1 MFSGFVNRSIGLR
14 LILLG
19 ALPLL
24 GLLLVSFIE
33 LSGRFA
39 QVREERFVAE
49 VLDIAPVISEAVH
62 QLQKERGMSS
72 GFVGSKGVSFADGI
86 AGQRQATDAAIAR
99 YLARIGEATGRIE
112 TDGFTRARDAAA
124 KTLQDLSRVRADID
138 ALRLESSDVGAYYTP
153 VIGNLLDMV
162 GGMPTLISAGD
173 TLRPVLAYIALL
185 QAKERA
191 GLERATGAVGFGSG
205 SFGEAVYRNF
215 IRLGAMQEA
224 SLETFRRYASPQM
237 LSAYETALSG
247 AAAKE
252 IDGLRQI
259 AVSAPFGGDVSAVS
273 GAKWFAVSTARIDL
287 LKEVE
292 DEVAGQIFVAASQ
305 RAADGQRAFLWQL
318 GLVAGLVV
326 VMAVIFAGVYRSIV
340 PPLAE
345 LVGVMRRLAANDT
358 GVEVTSVAR
367 RDEIG
372 AMAGAVEI
380 FRENA
385 IERIELEHSLQ
396 EERLRERDR
405 QSAIETMIAGFRSS
419 VSSTLSTAGAK
430 AGDMR
435 SSAETLEEGAS
446 GAACDA
452 SAASHATQTASG
464 NIQVVAAA
472 AEELS
477 ASIREIAE
485 QTSKASDLM
494 ASAAERAQLT
504 NADVASLSQ
513 AAEQIGSVVNL
524 IRDIAEQTNLL
535 ALNATIEAA
544 RAGEAGKGFAVVAAE
559 VKNLAGQTAKATED
573 IAAQVTGIQASTRGA
588 VGSIG
593 EIAGVMANIR
603 ELTTTIAGAVEE
615 QRAATQEIANSVI
628 AASDGTD
635 AVADNVTSV
644 TSAIERTAQFAG
656 NVSAVSSSL
665 AEVTQQ
671 LAGEVETFLAD
682 IAVDLAAR
690 RAQVQ
695 AQMREAVVVTALGR
709 RYRARVDEADVH
721 QAAVSASARL
731 ELRQAVK
738 LQLADGQVLAA
749 IVAGGEGGR
758 YTLRFE
764 QPAPALV
771 ALVAA

>member
-14 LILLG
+14 LVLLG
-19 ALPLL
+19 AIPLC
-24 GLLLVSFIE
+24 GLLVVSAME
-33 LSGRFA
+33 LAVRFEHV
-39 QVREERFVAE
+39 QEERFVGE
-49 VLDIAPVISEAVH
+49 VLDLAPVISEAVH

-72 GFVGSKGVSFADGI
+72 GFVGSKGVSFADVIGD
-86 AGQRQATDAAIAR
+86 QRKATDEAIAR
-99 YLARIGEATGRIE
+99 YVARIGAATARLEA
-112 TDGFTRARDAAA
+112 DNFTAPRDRAAQA
-124 KTLQDLSRVRADID
+124 LQDLERVRADID
-138 ALRLESSDVGAYYTP
+138 ALRLASSDVGAYYTP
-153 VIGNLLDMV
+153 IIGNLLDMV
-162 GGMPTLISAGD
+162 GGMTTLISSGD
-173 TLRPVLAYIALL
+173 MLRPVLAYSALL

-215 IRLGAMQEA
+215 IRLGAMQEV
-224 SLETFRRYASPQM
+224 SLETFRRYATPQM
-237 LSAYETALSG
+237 LSAYDAALSG
-247 AAAKE
+247 AAVKE
-252 IDGLRQI
+252 IDALRQV
-259 AVSAPFGGDVSAVS
+259 AVSAPFGGDVAAVS
-273 GAKWFAVSTARIDL
+273 GPQWFAVSTARIDQ
-287 LKEVE
+287 LKQVE
-292 DEVAGQIFVAASQ
+292 DEISRQILTAATE
-305 RAADGQRAFLWQL
+305 AAAQNQRAFLWEL
-318 GLVAGLVV
+318 GLMIVLVV
-326 VMAVIFAGVYRSIV
+326 VMAVIFVGVYRSIA
-340 PPLAE
+340 PPLAQ

-358 GVEVTSVAR
+358 SVEVTSVGR

-385 IERIELEHSLQ
+385 IERIELERNLQ
-396 EERLRERDR
+396 QERLRERDR
-405 QSAIETMIAGFRSS
+405 QSAIETMIAGFRGS

-446 GAACDA
+446 SAATDA

-477 ASIREIAE
+477 ASISEIAD
-485 QTSKASDLM
+485 QTAKASGLM

-504 NADVASLSQ
+504 NAEVASLSQ

-544 RAGEAGKGFAVVAAE
+544 RAGEAGKGFAVVASE
-559 VKNLAGQTAKATED
+559 VKSLAGQTAKATED

-593 EIAGVMANIR
+593 EIASVMTNIR
-603 ELTTTIAGAVEE
+603 ELTTTIAGAVEQ

-635 AVADNVTSV
+635 TVADNVTSV
-644 TSAIERTAQFAG
+644 TSAIERTAHFAG

-682 IAVDLAAR
+682 ISVDLAAR

-695 AQMREAVVVTALGR
+695 AQMREAVIVTAMGR
-709 RYRARVDEADVH
+709 RYRARVEEADVH
-721 QAAVSASARL
+721 EAAVSASARL
-731 ELRQAVK
+731 ELGQPVM

-749 IVAGGEGGR
+749 AVSAAGAGR

-764 QPAPALV
+764 QAAPALV
-771 ALVAA
+771 SLVAA